1 MKLLA
6 LETSTDACSVAL
18 RLDGETFEW
27 HESGVKHSSRLLPM
41 IEQLLAEAGLALA
54 QLDTLAFGRGPGSF
68 TGLRIG
74 AGVTQGLAYA
84 RELPVVPVSSLAAMA
99 QGSDAARVLTAQ
111 DARMQE
117 VYWGCYLRG
126 RDGLM
131 QIQGEEQLLPPEQV
145 PIPDGRDWVGLGS
158 AWEVYGERMRLR
170 LGAALAHSSPRQPQ
184 AGDIALLAEQAYAQ
198 GLAIAA
204 EHISPVYLRDKVART
219 RRERGV
225 V

>member
-18 RLDGETFEW
+18 RLDGETFEL

-54 QLDTLAFGRGPGSF
+54 QLDALAFGRGPGSF

-84 RELPVVPVSSLAAMA
+84 RELPVVPVSSLAALA

-117 VYWGCYLRG
+117 V
-126 RDGLM
+126 
-131 QIQGEEQLLPPEQV
+131 
-145 PIPDGRDWVGLGS
+145 
-158 AWEVYGERMRLR
+158 
-170 LGAALAHSSPRQPQ
+170 
-184 AGDIALLAEQAYAQ
+184 
-198 GLAIAA
+198 
-204 EHISPVYLRDKVART
+204 
-219 RRERGV
+219 
-225 V
+225 